1 MPEIRMSEIRKRT
14 ARLERINLIILVS
27 FLLIGLS
34 LTYWGV
40 ARATAMGER
49 ADNPRRV
56 EAELRIRRGQ
66 ILDSN
71 GVVLAETVGPE
82 DALERVYAIP
92 NIGPAVGY
100 YSFRHG
106 TAGVEEGYDEVL
118 RGDSTDVWEAFWR
131 QNLHQAQVGRDIRLT
146 LNADWQRAADA
157 LMGDRQGALVLLSL
171 PDGAV
176 RAMVSHPGYDPNL
189 LDEQFESLAADE
201 DAPLLNRATQGRYQP
216 GLVLQPFL
224 LGTAVDRG
232 WLELNEAVEGAGETV
247 LIQGHEEQCRME
259 PPLQAT
265 WIDVLQNAC
274 PGPLLSLA
282 PTLEEEELTAV
293 YERFGFLQ
301 APNVPLTTAAPA
313 NGAIVDMED
322 ALLGQGE
329 LTVTPMQVA
338 LAWAALGNEG
348 RLPAPRL
355 ISAILEEGGS
365 WQTLPEK
372 EGVEAISPQA
382 ASAIL
387 SALPRY
393 EGVLAEYS
401 TLVLSGPG
409 TSTNS
414 WYMGLA
420 PAGSPRYAV
429 VVVVEDTD
437 RVFASQQVGR
447 SLLNFLLDEPVDG
460 D

>member
-301 APNVPLTTAAPA
+301 APNVPLATAAPA

-460 D
+460 E

>member
-1 MPEIRMSEIRKRT
+1 MSETVMSEIRKRT
-14 ARLERINLIILVS
+14 ARIERINLVILVS
-27 FLLIGLS
+27 FLLVSLS

-40 ARATAMGER
+40 ARATAMSER
-49 ADNPRRV
+49 GDNPRRV

-71 GVVLAETVGPE
+71 GVVLAETTGS
-82 DALERVYAIP
+82 DNNLERVYAVP
-92 NIGPAVGY
+92 NVGPAVGY
-100 YSFRHG
+100 YSFRYG
-106 TAGVEEGYDEVL
+106 TAGVEEGYDEIL

-131 QNLHQAQVGRDIRLT
+131 QNLHQAQSGRDIRLT
-146 LNADWQRAADA
+146 LNADWQRTADA
-157 LMGDRQGALVLLSL
+157 LMGERKGALVLLSL

-176 RAMVSHPGYDPNL
+176 RAMVSHPGYDPNR

-216 GLVLQPFL
+216 GLILQPFL
-224 LGTAVDRG
+224 LATAVDRG
-232 WLELNEAVEGAGETV
+232 WLELNEAVEGAGEMV
-247 LIQGHEEQCRME
+247 LIQGHEERCRIE

-265 WIDVLQNAC
+265 WVDVLQNAC

-282 PTLEEEELTAV
+282 PMLQREELTAI
-293 YERFGFLQ
+293 YERFGFLK
-301 APNVPLTTAAPA
+301 APDLPLATAAPA
-313 NGAIVDMED
+313 DGAIADMEN

-355 ISAILEEGGS
+355 VSAVLEEEGA
-365 WQTLPEK
+365 WRTLPEK
-372 EGVEAISPQA
+372 AGAEVISSQA

-393 EGVLAEYS
+393 EGALAEYS

-420 PAGSPRYAV
+420 PAGAPRYAV
-429 VVVVEDTD
+429 VVVVEETD

-447 SLLNFLLDEPVDG
+447 SLLNFLLDEP
-460 D
+460 